1 MTLII
6 GAWCRDGIVVG
17 ADTIA
22 TYGTPFGMHTIE
34 QEVKSKITVE
44 SGNVIVATSGSVGL
58 SQLMMDGLT
67 IHWDQIKGLPVSQ
80 ARTAITQVLWSQ
92 INPAIQRA
100 RVAQQLVGDNA
111 LSSAICTCL
120 VALPVGNNHV
130 LLHFDTQAAS
140 EACTPDLPMVAI
152 GSGQQQAD
160 PFLAFVKR
168 VIWNNEAPATTA
180 AGILGVL
187 WTLKHVIKVNAGFG
201 VGGRPT
207 IAVLENHN
215 GKWIG
220 EELDADRLGEHE
232 EAVDDAENL
241 LQEFAEGLTASRFPE
256 YPNQLEE

>member
-22 TYGTPFGMHTIE
+22 TYGTPFGMDTIE
-34 QEVKSKITVE
+34 QEVKSKISVE
-44 SGNVIVATSGSVGL
+44 SENVIVATSGSVGL
-58 SQLMMDGLT
+58 SQLMMDALT
-67 IHWDQIKGLPVSQ
+67 NHWDQIKDFPESQ
-80 ARTAITQVLWSQ
+80 ARLAITRVLWSQ

-100 RVAQQLVGDNA
+100 SIARQLVGENA
-111 LSSAICTCL
+111 LASAICTCL
-120 VALPVGNNHV
+120 VALPLGDSHV

-140 EACTPDLPMVAI
+140 EACTHDLPMVAI

-168 VIWNNEAPATTA
+168 VIWKNEAPTTTA
-180 AGILGVL
+180 SGIFGVL

-207 IAVLENHN
+207 IAVMEKHN

-220 EELDADRLGEHE
+220 EELDSDRLSEHE
-232 EAVDDAENL
+232 VAVDAAEMVL
-241 LQEFAEGLTASRFPE
+241 RDFADGMTSMRLPALDR
-256 YPNQLEE
+256 

>member
-6 GAWCRDGIVVG
+6 GVWCRDGIVVG

-22 TYGTPFGMHTIE
+22 TYGTPFGMSTIE
-34 QEVKSKITVE
+34 QEVKSKISIE
-44 SGNVIVATSGSVGL
+44 SENVILATSGSVGL
-58 SQLMMDGLT
+58 SQLMMDALT
-67 IHWDQIKGLPVSQ
+67 IHWDKIKGLPISQ
-80 ARTAITQVLWSQ
+80 VRTVITQMLWSQ
-92 INPAIQRA
+92 INPAIHRA
-100 RVAQQLVGDNA
+100 QIAQQLIGDNA
-111 LSSAICTCL
+111 LSSAICTCV
-120 VALPVGNNHV
+120 VALPVGNSHE

-168 VIWNNEAPATTA
+168 VIWNNEAPTTTA

-207 IAVLENHN
+207 IAVLEKHN
-215 GKWIG
+215 GNWIG
-220 EELDADRLGEHE
+220 EELDADRLGPHE
-232 EAVDDAENL
+232 EAVEDAETL
-241 LQEFAEGLTASRFPE
+241 LQEFADGLTTSRFPE
-256 YPNQLEE
+256 NPYQ